1 MSKRGCGWAVIG
13 GGLLGLTTAHRLA
26 QAGERVT
33 IFEAAPELG
42 GLASAWRLGDVVWDR
57 HYHVIM
63 LSDTS
68 LRSLLAE
75 LGLADEL
82 RFDQTRTGFF
92 TGKGFYRMATAIDY
106 LKFPA
111 LSLIDKVRLAA
122 TLHYISR
129 IKDGRALEKIPLAAW
144 LTRVSGRRVF
154 EQIWRP
160 LLAAKMG
167 DNYKIASASFIWS
180 YVARIY
186 AARKGGMKREM
197 YGYIPG
203 GYARILGR
211 FGERLAAAGVDIQL
225 AAPVEAIER
234 RTGGLAVTTP
244 KGTQT
249 FDRVVV
255 TAAGPHA
262 ARMAKGLSEDE
273 KERLNGIVYQ
283 GIICASALI
292 DRPLAGYYLTYITDG
307 SIPFTAIVE
316 MSALVDK
323 EENFGGASLVYLPRY
338 VTADDPYWQ
347 LDDAEIER
355 RFVAGLARIYPD
367 LAPANIRSFRVS
379 RVRQVYAIS
388 TLNYSDRLPPMITS
402 VPGLYIVNSAHIV
415 NGTLAVN
422 ESVALADRATPE
434 LLAAAASAPVATAP
448 AKEQAA

>member
-1 MSKRGCGWAVIG
+1 M
-13 GGLLGLTTAHRLA
+13 
-26 QAGERVT
+26 
-33 IFEAAPELG
+33 
-42 GLASAWRLGDVVWDR
+42 
-57 HYHVIM
+57 
-63 LSDTS
+63 
-68 LRSLLAE
+68 
-75 LGLADEL
+75 
-82 RFDQTRTGFF
+82 
-92 TGKGFYRMATAIDY
+92 
-106 LKFPA
+106 
-111 LSLIDKVRLAA
+111 
-122 TLHYISR
+122 
-129 IKDGRALEKIPLAAW
+129 
-144 LTRVSGRRVF
+144 
-154 EQIWRP
+154 
-160 LLAAKMG
+160 
-167 DNYKIASASFIWS
+167 
-180 YVARIY
+180 
-186 AARKGGMKREM
+186 
-197 YGYIPG
+197 
-203 GYARILGR
+203 
-211 FGERLAAAGVDIQL
+211 
-225 AAPVEAIER
+225 
-234 RTGGLAVTTP
+234 TTP

-262 ARMAKGLSEDE
+262 ARMAKGLSEGE